1 MEFTG
6 TWHIY
11 EMSNWDDE
19 YFNMEV
25 QAYIEI
31 DEDGNEYWLARELQ
45 PLLGYT
51 QWRRFEETIERAK
64 LACQNSGVNQQ
75 EHFIHLPGSATGK
88 GRFGDNYQLTRYAC
102 YLTAMNGDPRKP
114 EIAAAQTYFAIKTRM
129 AETASVEVNQESLN
143 AMITAALE
151 KSLTPITQQLN
162 EIQEQIQLVPGVKP
176 KRSWTLPASTPPEEV
191 PPDYAQIEDGSWL
204 SPEGYQSILRQSR
217 RSLPWDVRRLDG
229 SY

>member
-1 MEFTG
+1 MNLIAFSESTNPFDK
-6 TWHIY
+6 IKQ
-11 EMSNWDDE
+11 
-19 YFNMEV
+19 V
-25 QAYIEI
+25 
-31 DEDGNEYWLARELQ
+31 DEDGNEYWVARELQ

-129 AETASVEVNQESLN
+129 AETASVELNQESLN
-143 AMITAALE
+143 AMMPTASEAITAALE

-176 KRSWTLPASTPPEEV
+176 KRSWTLPASTPQEEV